1 MKNITHIFYILIFVV
16 GFTSCINPYEFF
28 GHSENDV
35 MVIIDDNGGSLSNFY
50 GNNYGAYIL
59 HLSYDFYAEEI
70 SLPTANWNTLF
81 GYELNIDG
89 EMYEPETIIKFYS
102 TYFEIDNETF
112 DYPSDRTIIFKAIW
126 GEGW

>member
-35 MVIIDDNGGSLSNFY
+35 MVIIDDNGGSLSTFY
-50 GNNYGAYIL
+50 GNYGAYIL

-70 SLPTANWNTLF
+70 SLPTKGDWNTFTLF

-89 EMYEPETIIKFYS
+89 EMYEPGTIIKFYS

-126 GEGW
+126 

>member
-35 MVIIDDNGGSLSNFY
+35 MVIIDDNGGSLSFD
-50 GNNYGAYIL
+50 GNYGAYIL
-59 HLSYDFYAEEI
+59 HLSYDFYAKEI
-70 SLPTANWNTLF
+70 SLPTKANWNTLF

-89 EMYEPETIIKFYS
+89 EMYEPGTIIKFYS

-126 GEGW
+126 